1 MLPYLQYPRV
11 SALPGGPRLALGT
24 CQPEHSGPLREVP
37 GAFWKRTTPT
47 PNSSGGG
54 WAAPSTPARVVL
66 AWDPQELHPGR
77 VPFLLPPSALCQHG
91 HPCSWLLLWVWG
103 GGLLSGSRS
112 SPCPHAQHL
121 CCLHNQFSGCPP
133 RAKHVGSSSSPK
145 RRQVEGALESESEKQ
160 RDESAA
166 PSETWKVTNAP
177 QDVLFLNHGW
187 VVRQTFFFF
196 FLFLL
201 PHLFNRSTY
210 TSRKQL
216 SGCQNIFA
224 ASL

>member
-1 MLPYLQYPRV
+1 MCGRQGCVGRCPRGPGQHDGPHPLQRVRLRPLLNPSLFPPDCLPFMLPYLQYPRV
-11 SALPGGPRLALGT
+11 SALPGGPRLGLGT

-145 RRQVEGALESESEKQ
+145 RRQVEGALE
-160 RDESAA
+160 
-166 PSETWKVTNAP
+166 
-177 QDVLFLNHGW
+177 
-187 VVRQTFFFF
+187 
-196 FLFLL
+196 
-201 PHLFNRSTY
+201 
-210 TSRKQL
+210 
-216 SGCQNIFA
+216 
-224 ASL
+224 